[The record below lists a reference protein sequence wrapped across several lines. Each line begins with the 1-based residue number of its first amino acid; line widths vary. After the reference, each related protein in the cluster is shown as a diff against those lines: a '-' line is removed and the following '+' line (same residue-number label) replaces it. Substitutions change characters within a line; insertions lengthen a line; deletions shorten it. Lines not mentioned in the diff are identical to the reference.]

1 MEMIGSLLDTY
12 RTSRNIPHLLFHG
25 EIHSGKRKALHEFL
39 NEIYT
44 LEEKQQYCMF
54 IECSMCKGIKM
65 IRDDI
70 KEFVKQQ
77 CIHPQLFK
85 SIILYDA
92 ENLTIDAQYSLR
104 RCIEIY
110 SNKNRFFIVTS
121 YKDKLLNPICSRFV
135 HVYFPCK
142 MTPQPLPELPDYNLW
157 KEKEKGLAL
166 VETLYHHGIH
176 GDRLLQHYTKD
187 KNGSKNEFT
196 FFYEEL
202 CKKVK
207 HEKLILFFILKQF
220 EPDLLF
226 V

>member
-1 MEMIGSLLDTY
+1 MQMIDSLLNTY
-12 RTSRNIPHLLFHG
+12 RTSRNLPHLLFHG
-25 EIHSGKRKALHEFL
+25 EVHSGKRKALQKFL

-44 LEEKQQYCMF
+44 PEEKQQYCMF

-135 HVYFPCK
+135 HVYFPNNSFANPFSK
-142 MTPQPLPELPDYNLW
+142 LPPDYESW
-157 KEKEKGLAL
+157 KEQGGIAL
-166 VETLYHHGIH
+166 VETLYQHGIH
-176 GDRLLQHYTKD
+176 GDRVLDHYTKD
-187 KNGSKNEFT
+187 NSHINEFT
-196 FFYEEL
+196 FFYDEL

-207 HEKLILFFILKQF
+207 HEKMILFFILKKF
-220 EPDLLF
+220 EPGLF

>member
-25 EIHSGKRKALHEFL
+25 EVHSGKRKALQLFL

-44 LEEKQQYCMF
+44 PEEKQQYCMF

-135 HVYFPCK
+135 HVYFSNK
-142 MTPQPLPELPDYNLW
+142 IILQSLPDLPLEYDLW
-157 KEKEKGLAL
+157 KAQGNGLDL
-166 VETLYHHGIH
+166 VETLYLQGIH
-176 GDRLLQHYTKD
+176 GDRLLHHYSQ
-187 KNGSKNEFT
+187 KNNEKNEFT

-207 HEKLILFFILKQF
+207 HEKMILFFILKHF
-220 EPDLLF
+220 EPGLF

>member
-1 MEMIGSLLDTY
+1 MEMLGSLLETY
-12 RTSRNIPHLLFHG
+12 RTSRNLPHLLFHG
-25 EIHSGKRKALHEFL
+25 DVHAGKRKALLHFL
-39 NEIYT
+39 DEIYT
-44 LEEKQQYCMF
+44 PEEKQQYCMF

-135 HVYFPCK
+135 HVYFSPPSFAK
-142 MTPQPLPELPDYNLW
+142 PLAEMPPEYEEW
-157 KEKEKGLAL
+157 KRQGAL
-166 VETLYHHGIH
+166 ELVNTLYTHGIH
-176 GDRLLQHYTKD
+176 GDRLLQHYVQKKD
-187 KNGSKNEFT
+187 TLDEFT

-207 HEKLILFFILKQF
+207 HEKMILLFILKHF
-220 EPDLLF
+220 EPEIF

>member
-12 RTSRNIPHLLFHG
+12 RTSHNIPHLLFHG
-25 EIHSGKRKALHEFL
+25 EIHTGKRKALQSFL

-44 LEEKQQYCMF
+44 PEEKQQYCMF

-135 HVYFPCK
+135 HVYFPNQN
-142 MTPQPLPELPDYNLW
+142 TIPQTEPLPSEYDDW
-157 KEKEKGLAL
+157 KLQGGLDL
-166 VETLYHHGIH
+166 VDTLYHHGIH
-176 GDRLLQHYTKD
+176 GDRVLQHYSKD
-187 KNGSKNEFT
+187 KTNEFT

-207 HEKLILFFILKQF
+207 HEKMILFFILKQF
-220 EPDLLF
+220 EPTLF

>member
-12 RTSRNIPHLLFHG
+12 QTSHNIPHLLFHG
-25 EIHSGKRKALHEFL
+25 EVHSGKRKALQLFL
-39 NEIYT
+39 NKIYT
-44 LEEKQQYCMF
+44 PEEKQQYCMF
-54 IECSMCKGIKM
+54 IECSLCKGIKM

-135 HVYFPCK
+135 HVYFPTK
-142 MTPQPLPELPDYNLW
+142 RIVPVLEALPLEYETW
-157 KEKEKGLAL
+157 KTRGGLDL
-166 VETLYHHGIH
+166 VQTLYLEGIH
-176 GDRLLQHYTKD
+176 GDRLIHHYTQNAKT
-187 KNGSKNEFT
+187 SEFT
-196 FFYEEL
+196 FLYEEM

-207 HEKLILFFILKQF
+207 HEKMILFFILKQF
-220 EPDLLF
+220 EPGLF

>member
-1 MEMIGSLLDTY
+1 MEMIGSLLETY

-25 EIHSGKRKALHEFL
+25 EIHSGKRKALQLFL

-44 LEEKQQYCMF
+44 PEEKQQYCMF

-135 HVYFPCK
+135 HVYFPTVK
-142 MTPQPLPELPDYNLW
+142 IQRVFEPLPPDYERW
-157 KEKEKGLAL
+157 KSQGGLAL
-166 VETLYHHGIH
+166 IETLYQRGIH
-176 GDRLLQHYTKD
+176 GDQVVQHYSHKD
-187 KNGSKNEFT
+187 LVGFT
-196 FFYEEL
+196 FSYEEL

-207 HEKLILFFILKQF
+207 HEKMILFFILKQF
-220 EPDLLF
+220 EPELF

>member
-12 RTSRNIPHLLFHG
+12 QTSHNIPHLLFHG
-25 EIHSGKRKALHEFL
+25 EVHSGKRKALQLFL
-39 NEIYT
+39 NKIYT
-44 LEEKQQYCMF
+44 PEEKQQYCMF
-54 IECSMCKGIKM
+54 IECSLCKGIKM

-135 HVYFPCK
+135 HVYFPTK
-142 MTPQPLPELPDYNLW
+142 LISRGFEALPPEYETWKTKGGLEL
-157 KEKEKGLAL
+157 
-166 VETLYHHGIH
+166 VHMLYLEGIH
-176 GDRLLQHYTKD
+176 GDRLLQHYTQNTKTT
-187 KNGSKNEFT
+187 EFT
-196 FFYEEL
+196 FLYDEM

-207 HEKLILFFILKQF
+207 HEKMILFFILKQF
-220 EPDLLF
+220 EPRLF

>member
-1 MEMIGSLLDTY
+1 MEMISSLLETY
-12 RTSRNIPHLLFHG
+12 RTSRNLPHLLLHG
-25 EIHSGKRKALHEFL
+25 DVHSGNRKALQQFL

-44 LEEKQQYCMF
+44 PEEKQQYCMF

-77 CIHPQLFK
+77 CIHPHLFK

-135 HVYFPCK
+135 HVYFSGK
-142 MTPQPLPELPDYNLW
+142 MNVSPLPELPPEYTLW
-157 KEKEKGLAL
+157 KEQGGL
-166 VETLYHHGIH
+166 EFIEHLYKNGIH
-176 GDRLLQHYTKD
+176 GDRLLQHYTT
-187 KNGSKNEFT
+187 NGALHEFT

-207 HEKLILFFILKQF
+207 HEKMILFFILKQF
-220 EPDLLF
+220 EPSLF